1 MGAKL
6 AQEIAE
12 SPLTLEEKLSWHL
25 RGNLYPPMP
34 DSMIPVCMEA
44 INLAENGEDLHKIL
58 TMPENIKRAGSSEI
72 TAKQLIISTKLHWY
86 IKNISLEF
94 VEDYN

>member
-1 MGAKL
+1 
-6 AQEIAE
+6 
-12 SPLTLEEKLSWHL
+12 
-25 RGNLYPPMP
+25 
-34 DSMIPVCMEA
+34 MEA

-72 TAKQLIISTKLHWY
+72 TAKQLILSTKLHWY

>member
-6 AQEIAE
+6 AQTINK
-12 SPLTLEEKLSWHL
+12 SPLTIEEKISWHL
-25 RGNLYPPMP
+25 RGNLYPSMP
-34 DSMIPVCMEA
+34 DSLIPVCLEA
-44 INLAENGEDLHKIL
+44 IRMAEAGEDLFQVL
-58 TMPENIKRAGSSEI
+58 VMPANIRRAGKSEI
-72 TAKQLIISTKLHWY
+72 TAKQLILSTKLHWY

>member
-6 AQEIAE
+6 AQTINK
-12 SPLTLEEKLSWHL
+12 SPLTIEEKISWHL

-34 DSMIPVCMEA
+34 DILIPVCLEA
-44 INLAENGEDLHKIL
+44 IRMAEAGESLFQVL
-58 TMPENIKRAGSSEI
+58 VMPPSVKRAGRSEI
-72 TAKQLIISTKLHWY
+72 TARQLILSTKLHWY

>member
-6 AQEIAE
+6 AQVINE
-12 SPLTLEEKLSWHL
+12 SPLTIEEKISWHL
-25 RGNLYPPMP
+25 TGNLYPSMP
-34 DSMIPVCMEA
+34 ESLIPVCLEA
-44 INLAENGEDLHKIL
+44 IRMAEAGEDLFQVL
-58 TMPENIKRAGSSEI
+58 VMPPSLKRAGKNEI
-72 TAKQLIISTKLHWY
+72 TAKQLILSTKLHWY